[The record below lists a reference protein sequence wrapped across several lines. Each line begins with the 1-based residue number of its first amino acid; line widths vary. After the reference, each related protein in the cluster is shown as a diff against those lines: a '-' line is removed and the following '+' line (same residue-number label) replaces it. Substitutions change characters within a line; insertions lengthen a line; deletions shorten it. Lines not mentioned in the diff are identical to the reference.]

1 MHLPS
6 ITLLLPLHCLIMAR
20 TACMLHCA
28 KPCAAEPVTAIDHFP
43 NRMMQAYPDVD
54 LIEASVSLAGPEP
67 KVTAWKEVRPLESS
81 CTIPQN
87 PLQSPG
93 HLWLYLI

>member
-1 MHLPS
+1 
-6 ITLLLPLHCLIMAR
+6 
-20 TACMLHCA
+20 
-28 KPCAAEPVTAIDHFP
+28 
-43 NRMMQAYPDVD
+43 MMQAYPDVD